1 MWSWIKGLLGD
12 YKGVQATK
20 PLTPL
25 FPTATSA
32 SVNTAL
38 QIPAI
43 WECTQKIV
51 KAMACLPCDLL
62 QEVDREGNTEL
73 VRKGQIYE
81 LLNVRPN
88 AHMTPADF
96 FRALTLDY
104 LLHGNAYIRLDKAVG
119 ADYIAALTPLNPE
132 QVKVII
138 DNNGAVIYKYY
149 SRDDEFVEYSPD
161 EIAHWKGMGNGIVG
175 LATMDFARTTLD
187 EAVKAQETS
196 ADVFKNKGRINGLL
210 YSENPLLNRDQIR
223 KFLEN
228 FQEMQNAKL
237 GIPFLPQGVKFQNI
251 GLSPAETQ
259 LLQTREYIVKEF
271 ARWFGIPYGLLTGE
285 ATELVDLS
293 NYFYETTIL
302 PMCVELEQVLQQ
314 KLIKNSKIRVKFRTS
329 VLKRMSDQTR
339 ISMQTSYAQNGLR
352 TRNELRREDGYSKIP
367 GADELTA
374 QNNLFPVDKLG
385 EADRTQTPQ
394 TPVSEK
400 PVKQ

>member
-1 MWSWIKGLLGD
+1 MWSWIKSLLGD
-12 YKGVQATK
+12 YKGEQATK
-20 PLTPL
+20 PIAPI
-25 FPTATSA
+25 FPTATA
-32 SVNTAL
+32 ATVNTAL

-62 QEVDREGNTEL
+62 KEVDSEGNTEL
-73 VRKGQIYE
+73 VRSGQIYE
-81 LLNVRPN
+81 LLNERPN

-132 QVKVII
+132 QVKTII
-138 DNNGAVIYKYY
+138 DTNGAIIYRYY
-149 SRDDEFVEYSPD
+149 SRDNTILDYTPEQ
-161 EIAHWKGMGNGIVG
+161 IAHWKGMGNGIVG

-196 ADVFKNKGRINGLL
+196 ADVFKNKGRINGIL
-210 YSENPLLNRDQIR
+210 YSENPLLNRTQIR
-223 KFLEN
+223 TFLEN
-228 FQEMQNAKL
+228 FQEMQNAQL

-314 KLIKNSKIRVKFRTS
+314 KLVKNPRIRVKFRTS

-352 TRNELRREDGYSKIP
+352 TRNELRREDGYSRIE

-385 EADRTQTPQ
+385 DADRTQTPQ
-394 TPVSEK
+394 TPVPEK

>member
-1 MWSWIKGLLGD
+1 MWSWIKGILGD
-12 YKGVQATK
+12 YKGEQVTK
-20 PLTPL
+20 PLCPI
-25 FPTATSA
+25 FPTDTRP
-32 SVNTAL
+32 SVNNAL

-43 WECTQKIV
+43 WECTQKIIR
-51 KAMACLPCDLL
+51 AMACLPCDLL
-62 QEVDREGNTEL
+62 REVDDEGNTEQI
-73 VRKGQIYE
+73 RSGQLYD
-81 LLNVRPN
+81 LLNRRPN

-96 FRALTLDY
+96 FKALTLDY
-104 LLHGNAYIRLDKAVG
+104 LLHGNAYVRIDRAVG
-119 ADYIAALTPLNPE
+119 ADYVAALTPLNPE

-138 DNNGAVIYKYY
+138 QENGVLVYQYY
-149 SRDDEFVEYSPD
+149 SADNEVVTYQAE
-161 EIAHWKGMGNGIVG
+161 EILHWKGIGNGIVG
-175 LATMDFARTTLD
+175 LGTVDFAKTTLD

-196 ADVFKNKGRINGLL
+196 ADVFRHKGRVNGIL
-210 YSENPLLNRDQIR
+210 YSESPFLNKEQIK
-223 KFLEN
+223 KFLQNYEI
-228 FQEMQNAKL
+228 MQDAKL

-259 LLQTREYIVKEF
+259 LLPTREYIVKEF
-271 ARWFGIPYGLLTGE
+271 SRWFGIPYGLLTGE

-293 NYFYETTIL
+293 NYFYETVIL
-302 PMCVELEQVLQQ
+302 PMCIELEQVIQQ
-314 KLIKNSKIRVKFRTS
+314 KLIKDDRVRVKFRTS

-374 QNNLFPVDKLG
+374 QNNLYPVDKLG